1 MKTVVTAI
9 VPCYNEEAAL
19 PYFLREIRKVADAM
33 SATYDLNFE
42 FLFVN
47 DGSKDSTLHIL
58 RTAAKEDSRV
68 RYISFSRNFGKEA
81 AMYAGLKNAA
91 GDYVAVMDADM
102 QDPPAL
108 LPEMYEA
115 LQSGEYDSVATRR
128 VDRKG
133 EPPIR
138 SFFARCFYK
147 IINRISDADIVDGA
161 RDFRLMK
168 RQMVDAIVSM
178 GEYNR
183 FSKGIFG
190 WVGFRTKWLPY
201 ENVERVAGET
211 KWSFWK
217 LFKYSL
223 QGIVA
228 FSTAPLAIASVVGL
242 VCCIFDDCLY
252 HLQDTDLGRPSGWL
266 AILGLH
272 GHVHGRHPVVLYWY
286 SGAVYCKN
294 LFGDKASSY
303 LHCCRDQWGRRM
315 TKRLLDSTVIKFLM
329 VGVLNTLVGAGTM
342 FLLYNLAGWTYWLSS
357 AANYVVGGIVSFF
370 LNKYFTFQNK
380 GWSWKQVGKFIIN
393 VSVCYVL
400 AYGLAKPFALHL
412 LAGQP
417 VRLQENVAMLVG
429 MVLYTGLNYFGQR
442 FFAFKRK

>member
-81 AMYAGLKNAA
+81 AIYAGLKNAA

-242 VCCIFDDCLY
+242 VSCFVAFLMIVYIIGKTLIFGDPV
-252 HLQDTDLGRPSGWL
+252 GGWPSL
-266 AILGLH
+266 ACMVMFMGGIQLFCMGILGQ
-272 GHVHGRHPVVLYWY
+272 
-286 SGAVYCKN
+286 
-294 LFGDKASSY
+294 Y
-303 LHCCRDQWGRRM
+303 LAKTYLE
-315 TKRLLDSTVIKFLM
+315 TKRRPI
-329 VGVLNTLVGAGTM
+329 
-342 FLLYNLAGWTYWLSS
+342 Y
-357 AANYVVGGIVSFF
+357 IVAET
-370 LNKYFTFQNK
+370 NKEPT
-380 GWSWKQVGKFIIN
+380 
-393 VSVCYVL
+393 
-400 AYGLAKPFALHL
+400 
-412 LAGQP
+412 
-417 VRLQENVAMLVG
+417 
-429 MVLYTGLNYFGQR
+429 
-442 FFAFKRK
+442 